1 MESGWY
7 FDPNDESARQKFW
20 NGEDW
25 TGETRSSPPSKF
37 PMTAIRPVVSLGL
50 GALAVLLFLGVLAA
64 VKQPSG
70 SDVGLD
76 LGVELAL
83 TALVFVGVSWVSL
96 FVWSKKASR
105 KQSLSALL
113 EQRDSGNI
121 DEAGYQTVKD
131 RILG

>member
-25 TGETRSSPPSKF
+25 TGETRRSPPSKF
-37 PMTAIRPVVSLGL
+37 PMTVIRPVVSLGL
-50 GALAVLLFLGVLAA
+50 GGLAVMLEFGVLQA
-64 VKQPSG
+64 VE
-70 SDVGLD
+70 LRID
-76 LGVELAL
+76 LGVGLAV
-83 TALVFVGVSWVSL
+83 TAFVFVGGAWLSL
-96 FVWSKKASR
+96 YVWSKRAFR
-105 KQSLSALL
+105 KRSLSALL

-121 DEAGYQTVKD
+121 DEAGYKAVKD